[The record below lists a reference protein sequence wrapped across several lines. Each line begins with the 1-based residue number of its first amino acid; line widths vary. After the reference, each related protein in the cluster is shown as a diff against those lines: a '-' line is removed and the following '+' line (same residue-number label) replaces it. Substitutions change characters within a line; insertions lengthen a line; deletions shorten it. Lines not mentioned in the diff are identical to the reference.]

1 MDFGQKIFIIWQ
13 KAEIIPNLLDVAPL
27 VGPPT
32 MKIRVVMFCT
42 LPLVAPSQKSTCFD
56 PSGHLK
62 NGKCIFC
69 VKTEKKTLFAK
80 VVGNAKMHISTKN
93 GTMVPQFAVE
103 LAQTMVTWQG
113 RPRELLPGST
123 LCERVHL

>member
-1 MDFGQKIFIIWQ
+1 V
-13 KAEIIPNLLDVAPL
+13 E
-27 VGPPT
+27 
-32 MKIRVVMFCT
+32 
-42 LPLVAPSQKSTCFD
+42 
-56 PSGHLK
+56 
-62 NGKCIFC
+62 
-69 VKTEKKTLFAK
+69 TEKTLVAK

-123 LCERVHL
+123 SL

>member
-1 MDFGQKIFIIWQ
+1 
-13 KAEIIPNLLDVAPL
+13 
-27 VGPPT
+27 

-42 LPLVAPSQKSTCFD
+42 LPMVAPSQKSTCFD

-62 NGKCIFC
+62 IGKCIFY
-69 VKTEKKTLFAK
+69 VETRKTLVAK

-93 GTMVPQFAVE
+93 GAMVPKFAVE
-103 LAQTMVTWQG
+103 LAQTMVIWQG

-123 LCERVHL
+123 SL